1 MMMDCISL
9 IPSAEALSGLRD
21 RARAVLDSEAL
32 RVVVC
37 GGTGCSSNG
46 SGEVFEALKAEVEVR
61 GLPVRVDLLDDDAM
75 SAMAI
80 EFSGCSGFCEVG
92 PIVRVLPANYF
103 LVRVKPPDAADIV
116 EQTLIGGQPVE
127 RLLYKDRH
135 TGEAYARRDE
145 IPFFRNQVS
154 IALADCGLID
164 PADVRQS
171 IAHDG
176 YRALAEAVL
185 TQAPEDVVK
194 TVTDSGL
201 RGRGGGGFPT
211 GVKWGITLKVP
222 GEKKYVI
229 CNADEGDP
237 GAFMDRSVLE
247 GNPHAV
253 LEGMALAG
261 FAIGAD
267 EGYVYVRAEYPL
279 AVRRLRHAIRQAEA
293 CGLLGDNVFNS
304 GFSFHVKIKE
314 GAGAFVCGEETAL
327 IASIEG
333 QRGMPRPKP
342 PFPAQGGLWGKPTTV
357 NNVETLANV
366 PAIVRNGADWFRSY
380 GTEKSAGTKVF
391 ALTGDVVNTGLI
403 EVPMGTTL
411 GDVVYKVGGGI
422 RGGKEFKTVQ
432 IGGPSGGCLTK
443 EHLDLPLD
451 YDSLRSV
458 GAMVGSGGLVVMDED
473 TCMVEVA
480 RYFMNFTQSESCGK
494 CVLCREGTKRMLEIL
509 ERIVEG
515 DGRPEDLDTLEE
527 LAETVRDGSLCGL
540 GKTAPNPVLSTLKYY
555 REEYEAHVLDRRCPA
570 KQCASFKTFF
580 IVPEKC
586 KGCRL
591 CAKSCPVDAIE
602 GDIKT
607 VHLIDEDKCIKCGAC
622 MDVCRLKAVVLR

>member
-1 MMMDCISL
+1 MTTNLTQILSKADL
-9 IPSAEALSGLRD
+9 EALKT
-21 RARAVLDSEAL
+21 RAHAALDSDAL

-46 SGEVFEALKAEVEVR
+46 SAEVLIALR
-61 GLPVRVDLLDDDAM
+61 QAIAAAGLAIKVDLLDESQMDAL
-75 SAMAI
+75 SVD
-80 EFSGCSGFCEVG
+80 FSGCSGFCEVG
-92 PIVRVLPANYF
+92 PIVRILPENIFY
-103 LVRVKPPDAADIV
+103 VQVKAKDAKDIV
-116 EQTLIGGQPVE
+116 ERTLIAGQAVD
-127 RLLYKDRH
+127 RLLYQDKN
-135 TGEAYARRDE
+135 TGERYIHRDE
-145 IPFFRNQVS
+145 IPFYVNQVN
-154 IALADCGLID
+154 IALTDCGLID
-164 PADVRQS
+164 PADIRHY
-171 IAHDG
+171 IAHNG
-176 YRALAEAVL
+176 YEALAQTLEGK
-185 TQAPEDVVK
+185 TPEDVVQ
-194 TVTDSGL
+194 VITDAGL

-211 GVKWGITLKVP
+211 GRKWGITLKVP

-253 LEGMALAG
+253 IEGMILAG

-279 AVRRLRHAIRQAEA
+279 AVQRMRLAIRQAEQSN
-293 CGLLGDNVFNS
+293 LLGDNILNS
-304 GFSFHVKIKE
+304 GFGFHIKIKE

-342 PFPAQGGLWGKPTTV
+342 PFPAQSGLWGKPTCV

-366 PAIVRNGADWFRSY
+366 PRIILRGSEWFRQY

-411 GDVVYKVGGGI
+411 GDVVFKVGGGI
-422 RGGKEFKTVQ
+422 RGGGEFKTVQ

-443 EHLDLPLD
+443 DHLDLPLD

-458 GAMVGSGGLVVMDED
+458 GAMVGSGGLVVMDDE

-494 CVLCREGTKRMLEIL
+494 CVICREGTKRMLEIL
-509 ERIVEG
+509 EKITSGQGV
-515 DGRPEDLDTLEE
+515 PEDLETLEE

-540 GKTAPNPVLSTLKYY
+540 GKTAPNPVLSTLKYF
-555 REEYEAHVLDRRCPA
+555 RHEYEAHVWDKKCPA
-570 KQCASFKTFF
+570 KQCANFKTYW
-580 IVPEKC
+580 IDPARC
-586 KGCRL
+586 KGCRM
-591 CAKSCPVDAIE
+591 CAKQCPVEAITGNLKEPHVIDAE
-602 GDIKT
+602 
-607 VHLIDEDKCIKCGAC
+607 KCIKCGAC
-622 MDVCRLKAVVLR
+622 MDVCRLKAVELQ

>member
-1 MMMDCISL
+1 MAALLKLNSPQSL
-9 IPSAEALSGLRD
+9 ADLRRKASAALDGK
-21 RARAVLDSEAL
+21 AL

-46 SGEVFEALKAEVEVR
+46 SHEVFQALKAAVDAK
-61 GLPVRVDLLDDDAM
+61 GLPVRVDLLDEEAM
-75 SAMAI
+75 EALSVT
-80 EFSGCSGFCEVG
+80 FSGCSGFCEVG
-92 PIVRVLPANYF
+92 PIVRILPENYF
-103 LVRVKPPDAADIV
+103 YVRVSAEDAEEIV
-116 EQTLIGGQPVE
+116 EKTLMANETIE
-127 RLLYKDRH
+127 RLMYKDRH
-135 TGEAYARRDE
+135 TGEPYARRDE
-145 IPFFRNQVS
+145 IPFYKNQVN
-154 IALADCGLID
+154 IALTDCGLID
-164 PADVRQS
+164 PGDVREYV
-171 IAHDG
+171 AHDG
-176 YRALAEAVL
+176 YKALGDALFNHSPEYVVEQVTEA
-185 TQAPEDVVK
+185 
-194 TVTDSGL
+194 GL

-211 GVKWGITLKVP
+211 GRKWGITSKVR
-222 GEKKYVI
+222 GDKKYVI

-261 FAIGAD
+261 YAIGAD

-279 AVRRLRHAIRQAEA
+279 AVQRVRAAIKQAEEA
-293 CGLLGDNVFNS
+293 GLLGDNIL
-304 GFSFHVKIKE
+304 GTAFSFHIKIKE

-342 PFPAQGGLWGKPTTV
+342 PFPAQAGLWGKPTCV

-366 PAIVRNGADWFRSY
+366 PRILLHGPAWFRSF
-380 GTEKSAGTKVF
+380 GNEKSAGTKVF

-403 EVPMGTTL
+403 EVPMGTPL
-411 GDVVYKVGGGI
+411 RDVVFTVGGGI
-422 RGGKEFKTVQ
+422 RGGKAFKTVQ
-432 IGGPSGGCLTK
+432 IGGPSGGCLTT

-458 GAMVGSGGLVVMDED
+458 GAMVGSGGLVVMDEE

-480 RYFMNFTQSESCGK
+480 RFFMNFTQSESCGK

-509 ERIVEG
+509 EKIVEG
-515 DGRPEDLDTLEE
+515 KGKVEDISTLEE

-555 REEYEAHVLDRRCPA
+555 RDEYLAHVVDGKCPA
-570 KQCASFKTFF
+570 GQCANFKTYS
-580 IVPEKC
+580 IDAEKC
-586 KGCRL
+586 KGCTL
-591 CAKSCPVDAIE
+591 CARKCPVEAISGSPRQLHTINVE
-602 GDIKT
+602 
-607 VHLIDEDKCIKCGAC
+607 KCVKCGAC
-622 MDVCRLKAVVLR
+622 FDACRMNAVVVA